1 MNIAHIFILAIVA
14 YVLSFVGMIWAIIQ
28 ICNTLGFSGLIL
40 PLIVLIIC
48 MLVLARTKITF
59 TKVQQ

>member
-28 ICNTLGFSGLIL
+28 ICNTLSLSGLIL

-59 TKVQQ
+59 KVQQ